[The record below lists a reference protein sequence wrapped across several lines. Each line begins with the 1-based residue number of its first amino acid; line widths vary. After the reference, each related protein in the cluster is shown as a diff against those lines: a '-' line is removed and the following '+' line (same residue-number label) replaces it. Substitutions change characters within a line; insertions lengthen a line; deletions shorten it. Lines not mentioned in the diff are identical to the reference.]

1 MQRITYTVVS
11 VRVAWSL
18 LLWSNSLLCTFIPS
32 LPIEMTPAEVAHG
45 PMLIGLML
53 NVLLFGV
60 VIAQVYI
67 YMTTYQKRDRLWMK
81 AFVVFLFVANLVN
94 TVLVMAYVY
103 IALIKHFGDVSYLSN
118 ATLLFVT
125 DPALT
130 GIICGAV
137 QLFFAWRVK
146 VLTSNWYLGALVAI
160 LALAGVGG
168 SIATA
173 SASLATGTFTKF
185 QEFQSIVIVWLVSA
199 CVGDFTIT
207 AILVWYLRKHKT
219 GFQGS
224 DELVDRIIRATVQTG
239 LITSIMAII
248 DLIVYL
254 VDPSGLH
261 LLFNLTLAKLYT
273 NTLMS
278 SLNSRSGWSYSNS
291 NQDSHSQSG
300 LVSTSGVIGSGSR
313 GRKGTGTITRPE
325 VFVHVEQHEL
335 GDLRPQGIVTPRFV
349 IEDMNKGQDVG
360 DESSLKRREEESEV
374 WDDGAKRNDTIV

>member
-1 MQRITYTVVS
+1 
-11 VRVAWSL
+11 
-18 LLWSNSLLCTFIPS
+18 
-32 LPIEMTPAEVAHG
+32 MTGAAEVAHG
-45 PMLIGLML
+45 PILIGLMF
-53 NVLLFGV
+53 NTLLLGV

-67 YMTTYQKRDRLWMK
+67 YMTTYQKDRLWMK
-81 AFVVFLFVANLVN
+81 AYVIFLFLTNLLN
-94 TVLVMAYVY
+94 SAFIMAYTY
-103 IALIKHFGDVSYLSN
+103 ISLIKHFDDVPYLYN
-118 ATLLFVT
+118 ATWLFST

-130 GIICGAV
+130 GIIAGAV

-160 LALAGVGG
+160 LALTGVGS
-168 SIATA
+168 SIVVAIKSEA
-173 SASLATGTFTKF
+173 VGAFTRF
-185 QEFQSIVIVWLVSA
+185 QEFKSIVVVWLVSA

-254 VDPSGLH
+254 VDSSGLH
-261 LLFNLTLAKLYT
+261 LLFNLTLARLYT

-291 NQDSHSQSG
+291 NPDSHSQSG

-313 GRKGTGTITRPE
+313 GRKGTGTVTRPE

-335 GDLRPQGIVTPRFV
+335 GDIRSPGVVSPRFV
-349 IEDMNKGQDVG
+349 IEDMNKGQDGG
-360 DESSLKRREEESEV
+360 DESSLKRMEDDSV
-374 WDDGAKRNDTIV
+374 WEDGAKRNGTIV

>member
-1 MQRITYTVVS
+1 MQPCVSSLRQQIKYQGTQLSTV
-11 VRVAWSL
+11 
-18 LLWSNSLLCTFIPS
+18 
-32 LPIEMTPAEVAHG
+32 
-45 PMLIGLML
+45 
-53 NVLLFGV
+53 
-60 VIAQVYI
+60 
-67 YMTTYQKRDRLWMK
+67 
-81 AFVVFLFVANLVN
+81 
-94 TVLVMAYVY
+94 
-103 IALIKHFGDVSYLSN
+103 
-118 ATLLFVT
+118 FVT

-160 LALAGVGG
+160 LALAGIGG

-254 VDPSGLH
+254 VDPSGL
-261 LLFNLTLAKLYT
+261 
-273 NTLMS
+273 
-278 SLNSRSGWSYSNS
+278 
-291 NQDSHSQSG
+291 
-300 LVSTSGVIGSGSR
+300 
-313 GRKGTGTITRPE
+313 
-325 VFVHVEQHEL
+325 
-335 GDLRPQGIVTPRFV
+335 
-349 IEDMNKGQDVG
+349 
-360 DESSLKRREEESEV
+360 
-374 WDDGAKRNDTIV
+374 

>member
-1 MQRITYTVVS
+1 
-11 VRVAWSL
+11 
-18 LLWSNSLLCTFIPS
+18 
-32 LPIEMTPAEVAHG
+32 MTGPAEIAHG
-45 PMLIGLML
+45 PILIGLMF
-53 NVLLFGV
+53 NTLLFGV

-67 YMTTYQKRDRLWMK
+67 YMTTYQKRDRLWMR
-81 AFVVFLFVANLVN
+81 AFVVLLFVANLVN
-94 TVLVMAYVY
+94 SVFIMAYVY
-103 IALIKHFGDVSYLSN
+103 IALIKHFDDVPYLSN
-118 ATLLFVT
+118 ATWLFAT

-130 GIICGAV
+130 GIIAGAV

-146 VLTSNWYLGALVAI
+146 VLTSNWYLGSLVTVLALVGIGA
-160 LALAGVGG
+160 

-173 SASLATGTFTKF
+173 SATVATGTFTKF

-239 LITSIMAII
+239 LITSVMAII

-300 LVSTSGVIGSGSR
+300 LVSTSGVVGSGSR

-349 IEDMNKGQDVG
+349 IEDMSKGQDVG
-360 DESSLKRREEESEV
+360 DDNSLKRREEDSEV
-374 WDDGAKRNDTIV
+374 WDDSAKRDDAIV